1 MSRSVDPPRSTSAR
15 SRSARR
21 VAASVI
27 VAALMLSLL
36 GACSWPRR
44 IIEGVDEELTEGP
57 LYALPTPMPDGEPGD
72 LVRSEPLA
80 SAADGVK
87 AWRVLYHST
96 DLEGDDILVSG
107 VVAAP
112 DAPAPDGGR
121 TVVSWG
127 HPTTGTTERCAPS
140 VGIDPF
146 DTIEGLEQLIT
157 RGYVVVATD
166 YAGMGAPGPD
176 SFLVGET
183 EGRNVLDAAR
193 VAGELDVGASDRVA
207 LWGHSQGGH
216 AALFAAELADTYAP
230 ELDVQA
236 VAVAAPAVDLAGLLD
251 ADIGDIS
258 GVTIAAYAFDA
269 YASVYGETRGAEL
282 DEILTPEAVAA
293 VPSMAELCLFGQ
305 NDELHEIGRPLV
317 GGFLAA
323 DLSTTEP
330 WADLLAENTPGT
342 ERLDMPL
349 YVAQGATDTLVRPEL
364 TAAFVA
370 QQQALGTNV
379 TSQVVPDTGH
389 ALVAVRAMA
398 TMLPWLEAVAP
409 AQR

>member
-1 MSRSVDPPRSTSAR
+1 MSRSADPNRSPVRRRTGT
-15 SRSARR
+15 R
-21 VAASVI
+21 VAASV
-27 VAALMLSLL
+27 VVTALVLSLL

-44 IIEGVDEELTEGP
+44 IIEGAEEELTEEP
-57 LYALPTPMPDGEPGD
+57 FYALPSPMPDGEPGD

-96 DLEGDDILVSG
+96 DLDGDDIVVSG

-146 DTIEGLEQLIT
+146 DTIEGLEKLIT

-193 VAGELDVGASDRVA
+193 VATQLDVGASDRVA

-216 AALFAAELADTYAP
+216 AALFAAESADSYAP
-230 ELDVQA
+230 ELDLQA

-269 YASVYGETRGAEL
+269 YASVYEETRGAEL
-282 DEILTPEAVAA
+282 DEILTPEAVAV
-293 VPSMAELCLFGQ
+293 VPEMAELCLFGQ
-305 NDELHEIGRPLV
+305 NDQLHELARPLV

-323 DLSTTEP
+323 DLATTEP

-342 ERLDMPL
+342 QRLDVPL

-370 QQQALGTNV
+370 QQQSLGTDV
-379 TSQVVPDTGH
+379 TSQVVADTGH
-389 ALVAVRAMA
+389 ALVAVRALA
-398 TMLPWLEAVAP
+398 TMLPWLEDVAP